1 MCWSRPVTLAFL
13 IAECLAVA
21 VLLMRGAAQRRA
33 VVFLLP
39 LVVQEAIQYHLWVL
53 LEEDEK
59 TMSSTTCSRRNSI
72 VSLVEMHVIVGLPIW
87 WCWRATSAVDAWTSA
102 VATVSGFVPEQSER
116 QGILRHAEDGSHC
129 DDLSWRQHFEQ
140 RALRERR
147 ALARAQMRSVFFA
160 CTFCTLTTAS
170 VCLGW
175 WPRFCTT
182 RGLRGGHQLW
192 PWLQPTPPAPVFW
205 FSATAARGLH
215 AVSFGA
221 FVDGTSG
228 FTADDVARG
237 GFAAALGL
245 VYMLLLSNP
254 LHMYRAECAVGEP
267 HAVGWLAVHALV
279 MLGPFF
285 LVPLTFLLHYEIG
298 SVWCWQ
304 ASAMLILLL
313 IEPQVVR
320 LLSQPACGASCMLPA
335 STLGMGP
342 AAVVH
347 VLRNT
352 EEEPLPGSFLP
363 ARQFSGSRPG
373 FVFGSRYHG
382 VGYYRDEGP
391 FREASP
397 AEEELAVRREQTMG
411 DGEWAQAFQAAEH
424 LVSRRQQK
432 GDASAGLEAQRLD
445 TQRGHWQA
453 VAHMMVRMRYL

>member
-1 MCWSRPVTLAFL
+1 MSLGKLSPRSVVTRQPRAMCWSRPVTLAFP

-39 LVVQEAIQYHLWVL
+39 LVVQEAIQYHLWFCLRRTKHNVIDNVL
-53 LEEDEK
+53 APKLDRQPGRNARHRGPANLVVLASDVGGRCLDERCCHGFRLRPEQK
-59 TMSSTTCSRRNSI
+59 RATYILLQSKMAATVTTCHGANNS
-72 VSLVEMHVIVGLPIW
+72 SN
-87 WCWRATSAVDAWTSA
+87 
-102 VATVSGFVPEQSER
+102 
-116 QGILRHAEDGSHC
+116 
-129 DDLSWRQHFEQ
+129 
-140 RALRERR
+140 ERR
-147 ALARAQMRSVFFA
+147 ESAGIRTRADAVGR
-160 CTFCTLTTAS
+160 
-170 VCLGW
+170 VCVHVLHVDDGIRLPRW

-221 FVDGTSG
+221 SVDGSS

-245 VYMLLLSNP
+245 AYMLLLSNP

-285 LVPLTFLLHYEIG
+285 LVPLTFLLPLRDRLGLVLAGLGDAHP
-298 SVWCWQ
+298 
-304 ASAMLILLL
+304 ASDRAAGL
-313 IEPQVVR
+313 R

-352 EEEPLPGSFLP
+352 EEEPPPGSFLP
-363 ARQFSGSRPG
+363 RANSAAPGSG
-373 FVFGSRYHG
+373 FVFTSRHHG

-397 AEEELAVRREQTMG
+397 AEEELAARREQTMG
-411 DGEWAQAFQAAEH
+411 DGEVVGDFS
-424 LVSRRQQK
+424 SRR
-432 GDASAGLEAQRLD
+432 ASRLKEA
-445 TQRGHWQA
+445 A
-453 VAHMMVRMRYL
+453 AA